1 MSKTLRIVLG
11 LVGLLLAAGAL
22 FYLFDPDARLK
33 GALRGDPWYDG
44 RPATAWHDDLAGP
57 DEITQ
62 SLAAQKLRD
71 PAAIPVL
78 EHLLKSD
85 GPAAPR
91 WYAADVLG
99 QIGTPARAA
108 GPALVAA
115 LHDPNPTVRR
125 VAVQSVGKLAPD
137 VPGAVPA
144 LVELFPDVEAVRAI
158 AEFKAAG
165 ADAVP
170 KLIVLLDDPDPAVR
184 RNTCRT
190 LGRIGEA
197 AKAAVPAL
205 TTRLTDPDPPVREYA
220 AKALGW
226 IGPPAASAI
235 PELVKQLA
243 DPEPVAREGAVQ
255 ALGDLGPAAK
265 GELAK
270 VQALKADPDK
280 RVQAAAARAERLID
294 PSLSKGT
301 PGRDPKR
308 E

>member
-1 MSKTLRIVLG
+1 MRKPLRIVLG
-11 LVGLLLAAGAL
+11 LVGLLLVAAAL
-22 FYLFDPDARLK
+22 FYLFDPDARLE

-44 RPATAWHDDLAGP
+44 RPATAWHDDLAGR
-57 DEITQ
+57 DEITR

-91 WYAADVLG
+91 WHAADVLG
-99 QIGTPARAA
+99 QIGEPARAA
-108 GPALVAA
+108 GAALVAA
-115 LHDPNPTVRR
+115 LRDPHPTVRK
-125 VAVQSVGKLAPD
+125 VAVQSISKLAPD

-144 LVELFPDVEAVRAI
+144 LVELFPEEEAVRAV
-158 AEFKAAG
+158 AEFGPAG

-170 KLIVLLDDPDPAVR
+170 ELIALLDHPDPAVR
-184 RNTCRT
+184 RNACRT

-197 AKAAVPAL
+197 AKSAVPAL
-205 TTRLTDPDPPVREYA
+205 TARLSDPEPPVREYA

-235 PELVKQLA
+235 PALVKQLA
-243 DPEPVAREGAVQ
+243 DPEPAARVGAVQ

-265 GELAK
+265 GDLAK

-280 RVQAAAARAERLID
+280 TVQAAAERAERLID
-294 PSLSKGT
+294 PRLSKGT